1 MADTAKGLK
10 RGLVVLPVV
19 APLVLGGCVWLK
31 QSEYDDMLAK
41 DRQQQQ
47 QISAQ
52 QQQIGQQQQQ
62 LTANQQTIAANQ
74 RQIADDRVQIDRLI
88 GAIKYTVNSD
98 LLFASGSWRMSAD
111 GQEVIGKVASQLAQG
126 QRLKLVVNGYTD
138 NAPVGPGLK
147 REGVTTNQELSQKRA
162 ETVMAYMIT
171 QGVRAEMVTAQGYG
185 ENNPIAS
192 NATPAGRAQNRR
204 VEITVAGQS

>member
-1 MADTAKGLK
+1 MSDTAKGLK
-10 RGLVVLPVV
+10 RGLLLLPIVGL
-19 APLVLGGCVWLK
+19 PLLSGCVWLK

-41 DRQQQQ
+41 ERQQQQ

-62 LTANQQTIAANQ
+62 LSANQQQIATQQ
-74 RQIADDRVQIDRLI
+74 RQIADDRVQIERLI

-111 GQEVIGKVASQLAQG
+111 GQEVISKVASQLAQG

-138 NAPVGPGLK
+138 NAPIGAGLK
-147 REGVTTNQELSQKRA
+147 QQGVTSNQELSQKRA
-162 ETVMAYMIT
+162 ETVMAYLIT
-171 QGVRAEMVTAQGYG
+171 QGVKPEMVSAMGYG
-185 ENNPIAS
+185 DANPIAS
-192 NATPAGRAQNRR
+192 NATPQGRAQNRR